1 MYKVNLEVFE
11 GPLDLLLFLIRKN
24 EIDIQNIPI
33 ANLTQEYIEYLNL
46 IEDLDLNV
54 AGEFLVMAAHLMLIK
69 SRMLLPVTAEA
80 AEEGELE
87 DPRSELVARLLEY
100 KQFKEAAHSLQN
112 LEGLQRDIFGRLGA
126 QEAMKPSAEFLEEE
140 SDLEVNLFDLLKAF
154 QRILEELPENAV
166 REIEREEVSTVQ
178 KMNEI
183 LDMLESV
190 ESISFFEAFKN
201 AKDKVT
207 IVSTFL
213 GMLELARMKSISI
226 RQAQNFGEIRIYKK
240 EVSSNETLAETPLLD
255 HAQMEAADSAAA
267 EAAAPADTEI
277 EAELAGEADE
287 E

>member
-1 MYKVNLEVFE
+1 LYKVNLEVFE

-33 ANLTQEYIEYLNL
+33 AKLTQEYVEYLNMM
-46 IEDLDLNV
+46 EKLDLNV

-69 SRMLLPVTAEA
+69 SRMLLPVSAEQM
-80 AEEGELE
+80 EEGEVE

-112 LEGLQRDIFGRLGA
+112 LEAIQRDIFGRLGA

-154 QRILEELPENAV
+154 QRILDELPENAV

-183 LDMLESV
+183 LDLLETT
-190 ESISFFEAFKN
+190 ESISFFDVFKR
-201 AKDKVT
+201 AKNRVT

-213 GMLELARMKSISI
+213 AMLELARMKSISI
-226 RQAQNFGEIRIYKK
+226 RQAQLFGEIRIYKK
-240 EVSSNETLAETPLLD
+240 DIGGGETVAEAPS
-255 HAQMEAADSAAA
+255 AEADS
-267 EAAAPADTEI
+267 ETTEVELENTSTDEEI
-277 EAELAGEADE
+277 E
-287 E
+287 